1 MKKKLL
7 SLLLALVLVLSVL
20 PTASAMQLYNANFDN
35 YDLTYPAEGGEI
47 YFDKDYGAII
57 YCDKTVT
64 AVTIPEEIDGVK
76 VTKIL
81 ANSFLN
87 CEALTSVTIPET
99 VTYIGDHAFKGCTAL
114 TSLDL
119 PDSLRILGEFDD
131 AGNCPVYRDEAWYV
145 DNWLVKV
152 IPSLDSTGVIR
163 IAEGT
168 VGIASLALSHS
179 PAENR
184 VRDVYLPASLR
195 YLSINALSCRGNVH
209 FSEAENACLVQR
221 GLCLFSADGKSL
233 VRYLSPD
240 NSYGQAPTF
249 YAVPEGV
256 ETIEDGAF
264 GGSAL
269 KAVYLPDSVITIG
282 NQAFMSCQSLEY
294 ISFGK
299 NVKTIGDFAF
309 HVSHLKN
316 VYFNDGLESIGIYA
330 FNWNP
335 DLQSVRI
342 PASVKSIGEAA
353 FYYCN
358 NLNAVYFEGNA
369 PEIGANAFCS
379 GVAADP
385 RGGYHILNDTYPIP
399 GMKFFTREGS
409 SGWTEMGDYT
419 FRTWE
424 ANAHVHNFRIE
435 YLEPNCYA
443 EGWVDTVCACGER
456 QRILKLPAN
465 GHEYTE
471 WYGTCVVCGKKQGM
485 NDVND
490 TDWFA
495 PSVYFALKNGLMN
508 GVSEFVFA
516 PNEPMTRAM
525 LVTVLWRYE
534 NCPEAKSSS
543 FTDLTADWYK
553 DAVAWAAE
561 NGIVNGVGDG
571 GFAPNGN
578 ITREQMAAILYR
590 YAQKKALDVTK
601 RDDLKSFPD
610 AGKVSSWAT
619 DAIAWAVAEKI
630 IGGSDGKLL
639 PQGNATRAQVATIL
653 MRFIE
658 KFA

>member
-1 MKKKLL
+1 MKKRIFA
-7 SLLLALVLVLSVL
+7 LLLALTLLLSVL
-20 PTASAMQLYNANFDN
+20 PTASARQLYNANFDN
-35 YDLTYPAEGGEI
+35 YDATYPAEGGVI

-64 AVTIPEEIDGVK
+64 AAAIPEEIEGVK

-81 ANSFLN
+81 ANAFLD
-87 CEALTSVTIPET
+87 CAALTSVTIPET
-99 VTYIGDHAFKGCTAL
+99 VTYIGDSAFKGCKSL

-119 PDSLRILGEFDD
+119 PDSLRNLGEFDD

-152 IPSLDSTGVIR
+152 VPSLDSTGVIR

-168 VGIASLALSHS
+168 VGIASLALTHS
-179 PAENR
+179 AAEDR
-184 VRDVYLPASLR
+184 IRDVYLPASLR
-195 YLSINALSCRGNVH
+195 YISMSSLACKGNVH

-221 GLCLFSADGKSL
+221 GLGLFSADGKSL

-256 ETIEDGAF
+256 ETIEDCAF
-264 GGSAL
+264 GGAAL

-385 RGGYHILNDTYPIP
+385 RGGYQILYDTYPIP

-409 SGWTEMGDYT
+409 SGWTEMPSNLI
-419 FRTWE
+419 RTWE
-424 ANAHVHNFRIE
+424 ADTHVHNFCIE

-495 PSVYFALKNGLMN
+495 PSVYYALKNGLMN
-508 GVSEFVFA
+508 GVSESRFA
-516 PNEPMTRAM
+516 PNDPMTRAM

-534 NCPEAKSSS
+534 NCPEAKPSS

-561 NGIVNGVGDG
+561 NGIVTGVGDNK
-571 GFAPNGN
+571 FNPNGN

-590 YAQKKALDVTK
+590 YAQKKGFDTTA
-601 RDDLKSFPD
+601 RGDLKSFPD
-610 AGKVSSWAT
+610 GEKVSAYAA
-619 DAIAWAVAEKI
+619 DAIAWTVGEGI
-630 IGGSDGKLL
+630 INGNGGRLD

-658 KFA
+658 GIA